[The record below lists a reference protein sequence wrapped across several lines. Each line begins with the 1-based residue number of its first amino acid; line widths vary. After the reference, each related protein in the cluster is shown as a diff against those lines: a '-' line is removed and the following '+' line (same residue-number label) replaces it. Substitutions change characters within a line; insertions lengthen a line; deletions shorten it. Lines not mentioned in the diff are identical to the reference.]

1 MLMKTIKKQICVLF
15 CILSLFA
22 CSKEES
28 NPQYDPSNV
37 LFKDIPISAIKKCVI
52 GHWIP
57 FRQYGGVAGI
67 TELKDI
73 YEEYQENAIII
84 EDKAMNDY
92 TRIEIKKWI
101 KQDDACILIG
111 KDNTP
116 ILYMHSIKKDVLST
130 SSQKD
135 ASPEN
140 AITLSL
146 RAK

>member
-1 MLMKTIKKQICVLF
+1 MKTIKKLICLLF

-37 LFKDIPISAIKKCVI
+37 LFKDIPISAIKSCVI

-73 YEEYQENAIII
+73 YEEYQENALII
-84 EDKAMNDY
+84 ENRATNDY

-111 KDNTP
+111 IDNTP
-116 ILYMHSIKKDVLST
+116 ILYMYGIKKDILST
-130 SSQKD
+130 SMGKEP
-135 ASPEN
+135 SPDN
-140 AITLSL
+140 IVTLSS
-146 RAK
+146 RTK

>member
-1 MLMKTIKKQICVLF
+1 MKTIKKLICLLF

-37 LFKDIPISAIKKCVI
+37 LFKDIPISAIKSCVI

-57 FRQYGGVAGI
+57 FRQYGGGAGI

-73 YEEYQENAIII
+73 YEEYQENALII
-84 EDKAMNDY
+84 ENRATNDY

-111 KDNTP
+111 TDNTP
-116 ILYMHSIKKDVLST
+116 ILYMYGIKKDILST
-130 SSQKD
+130 SMGKEP
-135 ASPEN
+135 SPDN
-140 AITLSL
+140 IVTLSS
-146 RAK
+146 RTK

>member
-1 MLMKTIKKQICVLF
+1 MKTIKKLICLLF

-37 LFKDIPISAIKKCVI
+37 LFKDIPLSAIKSCVI

-73 YEEYQENAIII
+73 YEEYQENALII
-84 EDKAMNDY
+84 ENRATNDY

-111 KDNTP
+111 TDNTP
-116 ILYMHSIKKDVLST
+116 ILYMYGIKKDILST
-130 SSQKD
+130 SMGKEP
-135 ASPEN
+135 SPDN
-140 AITLSL
+140 IVTLSS
-146 RAK
+146 RTK

>member
-1 MLMKTIKKQICVLF
+1 MKTIKKLICLIF

-37 LFKDIPISAIKKCVI
+37 LFKDIPISAIKSCVI

-73 YEEYQENAIII
+73 YEEYQENALII
-84 EDKAMNDY
+84 ENRATNDY

-111 KDNTP
+111 TDNTP
-116 ILYMHSIKKDVLST
+116 ILYMYGIKKDILST
-130 SSQKD
+130 SMGKEP
-135 ASPEN
+135 SPDN
-140 AITLSL
+140 IVTLSS
-146 RAK
+146 RTK

>member
-1 MLMKTIKKQICVLF
+1 MKTIKKQICVLF

-84 EDKAMNDY
+84 EDKAMNNY

-101 KQDDACILIG
+101 KQDDTCILIG

-116 ILYMHSIKKDVLST
+116 ILYMHNIKKDVLST

-135 ASPEN
+135 ASPGN

>member
-1 MLMKTIKKQICVLF
+1 MKTIKKLICLLF

-37 LFKDIPISAIKKCVI
+37 LFKDIPIGAIKSCVI

-73 YEEYQENAIII
+73 YEEYQENVLII
-84 EDKAMNDY
+84 ENKATNDY

-101 KQDDACILIG
+101 KQDDTCILIG
-111 KDNTP
+111 TDNTP
-116 ILYMHSIKKDVLST
+116 ILYMYGIKKDILST
-130 SSQKD
+130 SMGKEP
-135 ASPEN
+135 SPDN
-140 AITLSL
+140 IVTLSS
-146 RAK
+146 RTK

>member
-1 MLMKTIKKQICVLF
+1 MKTIKKLICLLF

-37 LFKDIPISAIKKCVI
+37 LFKDIPISAIKNCVI

-73 YEEYQENAIII
+73 YEEYQENALII
-84 EDKAMNDY
+84 ENRATNDY

-111 KDNTP
+111 TDNTP
-116 ILYMHSIKKDVLST
+116 ILYMYGIKKDILST
-130 SSQKD
+130 SMGKEP
-135 ASPEN
+135 SPDN
-140 AITLSL
+140 MVTLSS
-146 RAK
+146 RTK

>member
-1 MLMKTIKKQICVLF
+1 MKTIKKLICLLF

-37 LFKDIPISAIKKCVI
+37 LFKDIPTSAIKSYVI

-73 YEEYQENAIII
+73 YEEYQENALII
-84 EDKAMNDY
+84 ENRATNDY

-111 KDNTP
+111 TDNTP
-116 ILYMHSIKKDVLST
+116 ILYMYGIKKDILST
-130 SSQKD
+130 SMGKEP
-135 ASPEN
+135 SPDN
-140 AITLSL
+140 MVTLSS
-146 RAK
+146 RTK

>member
-1 MLMKTIKKQICVLF
+1 MHAVKK
-15 CILSLFA
+15 
-22 CSKEES
+22 

-37 LFKDIPISAIKKCVI
+37 LFKDIPISAIKSCVI

-73 YEEYQENAIII
+73 YEEYQENALII
-84 EDKAMNDY
+84 ENRATNDY

-111 KDNTP
+111 TDNTP
-116 ILYMHSIKKDVLST
+116 ILYMYGIKKDILST
-130 SSQKD
+130 SMGKEP
-135 ASPEN
+135 SPDN
-140 AITLSL
+140 IVTLSS
-146 RAK
+146 RTK

>member
-1 MLMKTIKKQICVLF
+1 MKTIKKLICLLF

-28 NPQYDPSNV
+28 NPNMIRPNV
-37 LFKDIPISAIKKCVI
+37 LFKDIHISAIKSCVI

-73 YEEYQENAIII
+73 YEEYQENALII
-84 EDKAMNDY
+84 ENRATNDY

-111 KDNTP
+111 TDNTP
-116 ILYMHSIKKDVLST
+116 ILYMYGIKKDILST
-130 SSQKD
+130 SMGKEP
-135 ASPEN
+135 SPDN
-140 AITLSL
+140 IVTLSS
-146 RAK
+146 RTK

>member
-1 MLMKTIKKQICVLF
+1 MKTIKKLICLLF

-37 LFKDIPISAIKKCVI
+37 LFKDIPISAIKSCVI
-52 GHWIP
+52 GYWIP
-57 FRQYGGVAGI
+57 FRQDGGVAGI

-73 YEEYQENAIII
+73 YEEYQENALII
-84 EDKAMNDY
+84 ENRATNDY

-111 KDNTP
+111 TDNTP
-116 ILYMHSIKKDVLST
+116 ILYMYGIKKDILST
-130 SSQKD
+130 SMGKEP
-135 ASPEN
+135 SPDN
-140 AITLSL
+140 IVTLSS
-146 RAK
+146 RTK

>member
-1 MLMKTIKKQICVLF
+1 MKTIKKLICLLF
-15 CILSLFA
+15 CILSVFA

-37 LFKDIPISAIKKCVI
+37 LFKDIPISAIKSCVI

-73 YEEYQENAIII
+73 YEEYQENALII
-84 EDKAMNDY
+84 ENRATNDY

-111 KDNTP
+111 TDNTP
-116 ILYMHSIKKDVLST
+116 ILYMYGIKKDILST
-130 SSQKD
+130 SMGKEP
-135 ASPEN
+135 SPDN
-140 AITLSL
+140 IVTLSS
-146 RAK
+146 RTK

>member
-1 MLMKTIKKQICVLF
+1 MKTIKKLICLLF

-37 LFKDIPISAIKKCVI
+37 LFKDIPISAIKSCVI

-73 YEEYQENAIII
+73 YEEYQENALII
-84 EDKAMNDY
+84 ENRATNDY

-111 KDNTP
+111 TDNTP
-116 ILYMHSIKKDVLST
+116 ILYMYGIKKDILST
-130 SSQKD
+130 SMGKEP
-135 ASPEN
+135 SPDN
-140 AITLSL
+140 IVTLSS
-146 RAK
+146 RTK

>member
-1 MLMKTIKKQICVLF
+1 MKTIKKLICLLF

-37 LFKDIPISAIKKCVI
+37 LFKDIRISAIKSCVI

-73 YEEYQENAIII
+73 YEEYQENALII
-84 EDKAMNDY
+84 ENRATNDY

-111 KDNTP
+111 TDNTP
-116 ILYMHSIKKDVLST
+116 ILYMYGIKKDILST
-130 SSQKD
+130 SMGKEP
-135 ASPEN
+135 SPDN
-140 AITLSL
+140 IVTLSS
-146 RAK
+146 RTK

>member
-1 MLMKTIKKQICVLF
+1 MKTKKKLICLLF

-37 LFKDIPISAIKKCVI
+37 LFKDIPISAIKSCVI

-73 YEEYQENAIII
+73 YEEYQENALII
-84 EDKAMNDY
+84 ENRATNDY

-111 KDNTP
+111 TDNTP
-116 ILYMHSIKKDVLST
+116 ILYMYGIKKDILST
-130 SSQKD
+130 SMGKEP
-135 ASPEN
+135 SPDN
-140 AITLSL
+140 IVTLSS
-146 RAK
+146 RTK

>member
-1 MLMKTIKKQICVLF
+1 MKTIKKLICLLF

-37 LFKDIPISAIKKCVI
+37 LFKDIPISAIKSCVI
-52 GHWIP
+52 GHWKP

-73 YEEYQENAIII
+73 YEEYQENALII
-84 EDKAMNDY
+84 ENRATNDY

-111 KDNTP
+111 TDNTP
-116 ILYMHSIKKDVLST
+116 ILYMYGIKKDILST
-130 SSQKD
+130 SMGKEP
-135 ASPEN
+135 SPDN
-140 AITLSL
+140 IVTLSS
-146 RAK
+146 RTK

>member
-1 MLMKTIKKQICVLF
+1 MKTIKKQICVLF

-37 LFKDIPISAIKKCVI
+37 L
-52 GHWIP
+52 
-57 FRQYGGVAGI
+57 
-67 TELKDI
+67 
-73 YEEYQENAIII
+73 NALII
-84 EDKAMNDY
+84 ENKEMNNY
-92 TRIEIKKWI
+92 TKIEIKKWI

-116 ILYMHSIKKDVLST
+116 ILYMHGIEKDVLST

-135 ASPEN
+135 ASPGN
-140 AITLSL
+140 AIVLSL

>member
-1 MLMKTIKKQICVLF
+1 MKTIKKLICLLF

-37 LFKDIPISAIKKCVI
+37 LFKDIPISAIKSCVI

-57 FRQYGGVAGI
+57 FRQYEGVAGI

-73 YEEYQENAIII
+73 YEEYQENALII
-84 EDKAMNDY
+84 ENRATNDY

-111 KDNTP
+111 TDNTP
-116 ILYMHSIKKDVLST
+116 ILYMYGIKKDILST
-130 SSQKD
+130 SMGKEP
-135 ASPEN
+135 SPDN
-140 AITLSL
+140 IVTLSS
-146 RAK
+146 RTK

>member
-1 MLMKTIKKQICVLF
+1 MKTIKKLICLLF

-37 LFKDIPISAIKKCVI
+37 LFKDIPTSAIKSCVI

-73 YEEYQENAIII
+73 YEEYQENALII
-84 EDKAMNDY
+84 ENRATNDY

-111 KDNTP
+111 TDNTP
-116 ILYMHSIKKDVLST
+116 ILYMYGIKKDILST
-130 SSQKD
+130 SVGKEP
-135 ASPEN
+135 SPDN
-140 AITLSL
+140 MVTLSS
-146 RAK
+146 RTK

>member
-1 MLMKTIKKQICVLF
+1 MKTIKKLICLLF

-37 LFKDIPISAIKKCVI
+37 LFKDIPISAIKSCVI

-73 YEEYQENAIII
+73 YEEYQENALII
-84 EDKAMNDY
+84 ENRATNDY
-92 TRIEIKKWI
+92 TRIEINKWI

-111 KDNTP
+111 TDNTP
-116 ILYMHSIKKDVLST
+116 ILYMYGIKKDILST
-130 SSQKD
+130 SMGKEP
-135 ASPEN
+135 SPDN
-140 AITLSL
+140 IVTLSS
-146 RAK
+146 RTK

>member
-73 YEEYQENAIII
+73 YEEYQENAIIK
-84 EDKAMNDY
+84 ENKAIYNY
-92 TRIEIKKWI
+92 TRIEIIKCM
-101 KQDDACILIG
+101 KQDDVCIQIVIY
-111 KDNTP
+111 NAP
-116 ILYMHSIKKDVLST
+116 VLYMYGIEKDVLFT
-130 SSQKD
+130 SMNKE
-135 ASPEN
+135 ASPDN
-140 AITLSL
+140 ISTQSL

>member
-1 MLMKTIKKQICVLF
+1 MKTIKKLICLLF

-37 LFKDIPISAIKKCVI
+37 LFKDIPISAIKSCVI

-73 YEEYQENAIII
+73 YEKYQENALII
-84 EDKAMNDY
+84 ENRATNDY

-111 KDNTP
+111 TDNTP
-116 ILYMHSIKKDVLST
+116 ILYMYGIKKDILST
-130 SSQKD
+130 SMGKEP
-135 ASPEN
+135 SPDN
-140 AITLSL
+140 IVTLSS
-146 RAK
+146 RTK

>member
-1 MLMKTIKKQICVLF
+1 MKTIKKLICLLF

-37 LFKDIPISAIKKCVI
+37 LFKDIPISAIKSCVI

-73 YEEYQENAIII
+73 YEEYQENAIIK
-84 EDKAMNDY
+84 ENKAIDNY

-101 KQDDACILIG
+101 KQDDTCILIG
-111 KDNTP
+111 TDNTP
-116 ILYMHSIKKDVLST
+116 ILYMYGIKKDILST
-130 SSQKD
+130 SMGKEP
-135 ASPEN
+135 SPDN
-140 AITLSL
+140 MVTLSS
-146 RAK
+146 RTK

>member
-1 MLMKTIKKQICVLF
+1 MKTIKKLICLLF

-73 YEEYQENAIII
+73 YEEYQENALII
-84 EDKAMNDY
+84 ENRATNDY

-111 KDNTP
+111 TDNTP
-116 ILYMHSIKKDVLST
+116 ILYMYGIKKDILST
-130 SSQKD
+130 SMGKEP
-135 ASPEN
+135 SPDN
-140 AITLSL
+140 IVTLSS
-146 RAK
+146 RTK

>member
-1 MLMKTIKKQICVLF
+1 MKTIKKLICLLF

-37 LFKDIPISAIKKCVI
+37 LFKDIPISAIKSCVI

-73 YEEYQENAIII
+73 YEEYQENALII
-84 EDKAMNDY
+84 ENRATNDY

-111 KDNTP
+111 TDNTP
-116 ILYMHSIKKDVLST
+116 ILYMYVIKKDILST
-130 SSQKD
+130 SMGKEP
-135 ASPEN
+135 SPDN
-140 AITLSL
+140 IVTLSS
-146 RAK
+146 RTK

>member
-1 MLMKTIKKQICVLF
+1 MKTIKKLICLLF

-37 LFKDIPISAIKKCVI
+37 LFKDIPISAIKSCVI

-73 YEEYQENAIII
+73 YEEYQENALII
-84 EDKAMNDY
+84 ENRATNDY

-111 KDNTP
+111 
-116 ILYMHSIKKDVLST
+116 
-130 SSQKD
+130 
-135 ASPEN
+135 
-140 AITLSL
+140 LSL
-146 RAK
+146 IHI

>member
-1 MLMKTIKKQICVLF
+1 MKTIKKQVCVLF

-130 SSQKD
+130 STQKD
-135 ASPEN
+135 ASPGN
-140 AITLSL
+140 AVTLSL

>member
-1 MLMKTIKKQICVLF
+1 M
-15 CILSLFA
+15 SLFA

-37 LFKDIPISAIKKCVI
+37 LFKDIPISAIKSCVI

-73 YEEYQENAIII
+73 YEEYQENALII
-84 EDKAMNDY
+84 ENRATNDY

-111 KDNTP
+111 TDNTP
-116 ILYMHSIKKDVLST
+116 ILYMYGIKKDILST
-130 SSQKD
+130 SMGKEP
-135 ASPEN
+135 SPDN
-140 AITLSL
+140 IVTLSS
-146 RAK
+146 RTK

>member
-1 MLMKTIKKQICVLF
+1 MKTIKKLICLLF

-37 LFKDIPISAIKKCVI
+37 LFKDIPISAIKSCVI

-73 YEEYQENAIII
+73 YEEYQENALII
-84 EDKAMNDY
+84 ENRATNDY

-111 KDNTP
+111 TDNTP
-116 ILYMHSIKKDVLST
+116 ILYMYGIKKDILST
-130 SSQKD
+130 SMGKEP
-135 ASPEN
+135 SPDN
-140 AITLSL
+140 IGTLSS
-146 RAK
+146 RTK

>member
-1 MLMKTIKKQICVLF
+1 MKTIKKLICLLF

-37 LFKDIPISAIKKCVI
+37 LFKDIPISAIKSCVI
-52 GHWIP
+52 VHWIP

-73 YEEYQENAIII
+73 YEEYQENALII
-84 EDKAMNDY
+84 ENRATNDY

-111 KDNTP
+111 TDNTP
-116 ILYMHSIKKDVLST
+116 ILYMYGIKKDILST
-130 SSQKD
+130 SMGKEP
-135 ASPEN
+135 SPDN
-140 AITLSL
+140 IVTLSS
-146 RAK
+146 RTK

>member
-1 MLMKTIKKQICVLF
+1 MKTIKKLICLLF

-37 LFKDIPISAIKKCVI
+37 LFKDIPISAIKSCVI

-73 YEEYQENAIII
+73 YEEYQDTALII
-84 EDKAMNDY
+84 EYRATNDY

-111 KDNTP
+111 TDNTP
-116 ILYMHSIKKDVLST
+116 ILYMYGIKKDILST
-130 SSQKD
+130 SMGKEP
-135 ASPEN
+135 SPDN
-140 AITLSL
+140 IVTLSS
-146 RAK
+146 RTK

>member
-1 MLMKTIKKQICVLF
+1 MKTIKKLICLLF

-37 LFKDIPISAIKKCVI
+37 LFKDIPISAIKSCVI

-73 YEEYQENAIII
+73 YEEYQENALII
-84 EDKAMNDY
+84 ENRATNDY

-111 KDNTP
+111 TDNTP
-116 ILYMHSIKKDVLST
+116 ILYMYGIKKDILST
-130 SSQKD
+130 SMGKEP
-135 ASPEN
+135 SPD
-140 AITLSL
+140 TGPTH
-146 RAK
+146 

>member
-1 MLMKTIKKQICVLF
+1 MKTIKKLICLLF

-37 LFKDIPISAIKKCVI
+37 LFKDIPISAIKSCVI

-67 TELKDI
+67 TALKDI
-73 YEEYQENAIII
+73 YEEYQENALII
-84 EDKAMNDY
+84 ENRATNDY

-111 KDNTP
+111 TDNTP
-116 ILYMHSIKKDVLST
+116 ILYMYGIKKDILST
-130 SSQKD
+130 SMGKEP
-135 ASPEN
+135 SPDN
-140 AITLSL
+140 MVTLSS
-146 RAK
+146 RTK

>member
-1 MLMKTIKKQICVLF
+1 MKTIKKLICLLF

-37 LFKDIPISAIKKCVI
+37 LFKDIPISAIKSCVI

-73 YEEYQENAIII
+73 YEEYQENALII
-84 EDKAMNDY
+84 ENRATNDY

-101 KQDDACILIG
+101 KQDDACILIAT
-111 KDNTP
+111 DNTP
-116 ILYMHSIKKDVLST
+116 ILYMYGIKKDILST
-130 SSQKD
+130 SMGKEP
-135 ASPEN
+135 SPDN
-140 AITLSL
+140 IVTLSS
-146 RAK
+146 RTK

>member
-1 MLMKTIKKQICVLF
+1 MKTIKKQICVLF

-135 ASPEN
+135 ASPGN

>member
-1 MLMKTIKKQICVLF
+1 MKTIKKLICLLF

-22 CSKEES
+22 CSKEEP

-37 LFKDIPISAIKKCVI
+37 LFKDIPISAIKSCVI

-73 YEEYQENAIII
+73 YEEYQENALII
-84 EDKAMNDY
+84 ENRATNDY

-111 KDNTP
+111 TDNTP
-116 ILYMHSIKKDVLST
+116 ILYMYGIKKDILST
-130 SSQKD
+130 SMGKEP
-135 ASPEN
+135 SPDN
-140 AITLSL
+140 MVTLSS
-146 RAK
+146 RTK

>member
-1 MLMKTIKKQICVLF
+1 MKTIKKLICLLF

-37 LFKDIPISAIKKCVI
+37 LFKDIPISAIKSCVI
-52 GHWIP
+52 GHWLP

-73 YEEYQENAIII
+73 YEEYQENAIIK
-84 EDKAMNDY
+84 ENKAIDNY

-111 KDNTP
+111 TDNTP
-116 ILYMHSIKKDVLST
+116 ILYMYGIKKDILST
-130 SSQKD
+130 SMGKEP
-135 ASPEN
+135 SPDN
-140 AITLSL
+140 MVTLSS
-146 RAK
+146 RTK